1 MSVHDLEHLDEMLEA
16 GQLMWLDVV
25 STDADELDA
34 LGARFG
40 FDPGAIEDILDVEQL
55 PKFEAY
61 DDHVFVVIHGLT
73 TVGERLDTREVDCFI
88 SQNLFVTVHA
98 DPVVGID
105 WLWDAVQRHDHLAGE
120 SADELFGQL
129 AEVVGRRYIEIA
141 NELESRIDRLAEA
154 ALDADSSVLHEV
166 QILRREE
173 ATVRKMLRPQL
184 LVIRDLRKRNTTE
197 IGAEAAALL
206 GDAYDVHRQVVESLS
221 STRGILSD
229 TLDTYRGASADQQA
243 RATTLL
249 AVYSAL
255 LLPLTLITGW
265 YGMNVRGLPA
275 AERPHSWWIVTLVMV
290 AIALVSVIVFVQIG
304 LIRLPGARRG
314 RVAAGLATA
323 AKAPVKP
330 FTMLRR
336 PVTSGGKT
344 LVAGARKATGR
355 STSSRAT
362 PPRAKRPDNGPP
374 AAT

>member
-1 MSVHDLEHLDEMLEA
+1 MSSHDLDELDLMITA
-16 GQLMWLDVV
+16 GQLLWLDVV
-25 STDADELDA
+25 STDADELDE
-34 LGARFG
+34 LGELFG

-73 TVGERLDTREVDCFI
+73 SDGERVDTREVDCFI
-88 SQNLFVTVHA
+88 GENLFVTVHA
-98 DPVVGID
+98 EPVVGID
-105 WLWDAVQRHDHLAGE
+105 WLWDAVQRHEHLAGE
-120 SADELFGQL
+120 SSDELFGQL

-141 NELESRIDRLAEA
+141 NEIESRIDRLAEA
-154 ALDADSSVLHEV
+154 ALRADPSVLQEV
-166 QILRREE
+166 QTLRREE

-197 IGAEAAALL
+197 IGKEAARLL

-221 STRGILSD
+221 STRGLLSD

-275 AERPHSWWIVTLVMV
+275 AERQHSWWIVTLVMV

-304 LIRLPGARRG
+304 LIRLPGNRRG
-314 RVAAGLATA
+314 RVTAGLAAA
-323 AKAPVKP
+323 AKSPVKP
-330 FTMLRR
+330 FTMLRK
-336 PVTSGGKT
+336 PVASGSKT
-344 LVAGARKATGR
+344 LVAGARRAASRGSQTSRSGR
-355 STSSRAT
+355 STTHR
-362 PPRAKRPDNGPP
+362 PPTG
-374 AAT
+374 